1 MTLTDKSNDDMKV
14 IVGRQVRRLRR
25 EAGLTQDVV
34 SERCGIFRTYL
45 SRIESGAANPTV
57 TVLVA
62 LAATLNVEVQEL
74 FRNQYAATSDSAH

>member
-1 MTLTDKSNDDMKV
+1 MARMNKSDDDMKV
-14 IVGRQVRRLRR
+14 IVGRQVRQLRI

-45 SRIESGAANPTV
+45 SRIECGNANPTV

-62 LAATLNVEVQEL
+62 LAATLNVKVQEL
-74 FRNQYAATSDSAH
+74 FNKQEQ